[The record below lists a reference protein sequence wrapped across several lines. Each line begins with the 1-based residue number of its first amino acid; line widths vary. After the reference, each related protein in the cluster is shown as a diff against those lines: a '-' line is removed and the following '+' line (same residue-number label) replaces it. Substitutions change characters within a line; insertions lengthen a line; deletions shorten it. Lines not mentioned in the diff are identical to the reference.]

1 VDVRA
6 GSGVIGQIPARVI
19 RIFVDHDRIAVPAPI
34 IHIVII
40 VRRNAEEPV
49 VKPEAVAVS
58 SSEVILMAA
67 SKTAGETAVLPRMIE
82 VIVGIVTAGIV
93 PDPSVIVVDVRSFRV
108 TRLIAERPAVSF
120 LRAAFRRAV
129 VLRTILGSAILSA
142 AVIGRAIFR
151 PAIFGSLGRSSTHG
165 RRPMRRDVTATHIA
179 RAAALLFATLCLT
192 VIVLLLSKCND
203 GASQKQRKGS

>member
-1 VDVRA
+1 
-6 GSGVIGQIPARVI
+6 VI
-19 RIFVDHDRIAVPAPI
+19 RIFVDHDRIAVPVPI
-34 IHIVII
+34 INIVII
-40 VRRNAEEPV
+40 VWRNAEEPV

-67 SKTAGETAVLPRMIE
+67 SKAAGETAVLPGMIQM
-82 VIVGIVTAGIV
+82 IVGIVAAGIV

-151 PAIFGSLGRSSTHG
+151 PAIFRPAIFGSLGRSSTHG

-179 RAAALLFATLCLT
+179 RAAALLFATL
-192 VIVLLLSKCND
+192 
-203 GASQKQRKGS
+203 